1 MWTVKIKTLNEDM
14 VVAVLILRSSR
25 QEYSQIFVLW
35 KSCKITKYR
44 FFVSYSVLGGDSKQR
59 NFSGNQTSFT
69 RKYQESDLIW
79 LVVVYL

>member
-44 FFVSYSVLGGDSKQR
+44 FFLLAIHFWEGTPNNEILAATKPALPE
-59 NFSGNQTSFT
+59 NTKKAT
-69 RKYQESDLIW
+69 
-79 LVVVYL
+79 